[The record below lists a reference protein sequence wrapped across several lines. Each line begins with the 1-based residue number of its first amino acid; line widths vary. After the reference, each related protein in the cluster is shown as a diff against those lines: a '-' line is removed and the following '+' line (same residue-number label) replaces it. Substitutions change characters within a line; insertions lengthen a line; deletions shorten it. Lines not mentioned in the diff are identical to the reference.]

1 MKLSGFSF
9 KREAVWLLV
18 FNLGLLL
25 LGGLGYLAVHLYR
38 WFATR

>member
-18 FNLGLLL
+18 FNLGILL
-25 LGGLGYLAVHLYR
+25 LGVLGYLIAWLVR
-38 WFATR
+38 